1 MPTTD
6 LLTQI
11 ARIGSVLFL
20 LALALHF
27 MLGWSVASIIV
38 VTGLAVVV
46 YSMLGGIKAVIWTD
60 AIQGVIL
67 ILGALVSVAVL
78 LVSLPGGTN
87 QFFEVGK
94 EFNKFSLGSFGPEL
108 SVTTFWVTLFYG
120 LFINLQNYG
129 IDQNYIQRYKSAK
142 DDKSARFSALFGGL
156 LYLPVSFFFFIIGTA
171 LFVYYKTQPGLLP
184 AGIDGDQVFPYFIVN
199 GLPVGITGLL
209 IAAIFSA
216 GMSTISTS
224 INSSATIIL
233 TDFIEHKRKDIP
245 EKKKMRMLYSFSLLL
260 GVLGIGVGLAMMSV
274 RSALDAWW
282 SLAGI
287 FSGGMLGLFLLGYV
301 SKKTKG
307 VPALIGVVLGVAL
320 ISWMTL
326 SGQSYFHNYLTIVFG
341 TILIFIVG
349 FLAGFIV
356 NKQIISKR

>member
-1 MPTTD
+1 M
-6 LLTQI
+6 
-11 ARIGSVLFL
+11 
-20 LALALHF
+20 
-27 MLGWSVASIIV
+27 
-38 VTGLAVVV
+38 
-46 YSMLGGIKAVIWTD
+46 
-60 AIQGVIL
+60 
-67 ILGALVSVAVL
+67 
-78 LVSLPGGTN
+78 
-87 QFFEVGK
+87 
-94 EFNKFSLGSFGPEL
+94 
-108 SVTTFWVTLFYG
+108 
-120 LFINLQNYG
+120 
-129 IDQNYIQRYKSAK
+129 
-142 DDKSARFSALFGGL
+142 
-156 LYLPVSFFFFIIGTA
+156 PVSFFFFIIGTA